1 MFLKLKVQQSKKEIM
16 MEHETVG
23 ACKNKGFGKTHTHT
37 HRQEHFLVLG
47 TTVAWGV
54 VPGLGTG
61 HPSSTLGT
69 GY

>member
-1 MFLKLKVQQSKKEIM
+1 M

-69 GY
+69 GC